1 MTQPR
6 IEIYTTRTCP
16 FCIRAKQLLDRKG
29 ASYEEIDVG
38 ADPAL
43 RDAMT
48 ARAGRRSV
56 PQIFLGDTH
65 VGGCD
70 DLYALDQA
78 GRLDPMLRGAA

>member
-6 IEIYTTRTCP
+6 IEIYTTSTCP
-16 FCIRAKQLLDRKG
+16 YCARAKYLLDSKG

-38 ADPAL
+38 RDPAL

-56 PQIFLGDTH
+56 PQIWVGETH
-65 VGGCD
+65 VGGSD
-70 DLYALDQA
+70 ELHALDRA
-78 GRLDPMLRGAA
+78 GKLDPMLKGAA